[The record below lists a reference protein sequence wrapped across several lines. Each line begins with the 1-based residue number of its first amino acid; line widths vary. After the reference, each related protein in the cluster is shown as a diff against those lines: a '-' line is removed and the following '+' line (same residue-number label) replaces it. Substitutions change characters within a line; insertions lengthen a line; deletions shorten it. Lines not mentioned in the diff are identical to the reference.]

1 MNSPAGKVHPD
12 IRKNILAGIYE
23 LSKGRA
29 SPFPDVRFNHHLQ
42 TLNTENMKFFLY
54 LLAGV
59 LATAFY
65 PTSNQTVLTGK
76 ITDENGEVLI
86 GATIKV
92 LKGTDFVRG
101 TITDYN
107 GDYRIV
113 LDPGAYDIEVSYTGY
128 QLQKLTGVQVLVNT
142 INSVNFSMTP
152 ANALSEV
159 VVSAYKVPL
168 VHQDNTMS
176 GQTLTTQ
183 QISNMPTRSAN
194 TIVAKTAGTSAID
207 GGAVNVKGARSNAT
221 NYYVDGVR
229 VSGNPPPVQD
239 AEKPGKKDRKLRRDT
254 TQPPSDFSAETYNTI
269 LENPFLEVQ
278 ANAVSTFSI
287 DVDAASYSNARRFLQ
302 QGQLPPADAVRIEEF
317 VNYFDYAYPAP
328 AGADPFSVNTE
339 LAECPWNANHRLLLI
354 GLQGR
359 QIETGQLPAGN
370 FVFLIDVSGSMSSP
384 NKLPLVQESLKM
396 LTDQLRPHDRVA
408 IVVYAGAAGL
418 VLPSTAGSDKPAIK
432 AAIERLSSGGSTAG
446 AAGIQ
451 LAYEVARKNFVRGG
465 NNRVVLCTD
474 GDFNVGVSNESE
486 LVKLIE
492 KERESGVF
500 LTVLGYGT
508 GNYQDGKM
516 QQLADKGNGNH
527 AYIDQL
533 SEAKKVLISEFG
545 GTMFAIAKDV
555 KIQIEFN
562 PARVAGYRLIGYE
575 NRLLAREDFDDD
587 TKDAGELGAGHRV
600 TALYELVPAGRPLP
614 AGVKNGEMRYQ
625 ETKPT
630 AAAKT
635 DELLTLKLR
644 YKQPKAGASSSLIQ
658 TTVADKPTTT
668 PSNNFQLA
676 ASVAEFGL
684 LLRNSA
690 YKGTATYERCLARAQ
705 KAAKTDSAGYRKELC
720 ELIEKARLLAATETA
735 RK

>member
-1 MNSPAGKVHPD
+1 
-12 IRKNILAGIYE
+12 
-23 LSKGRA
+23 
-29 SPFPDVRFNHHLQ
+29 
-42 TLNTENMKFFLY
+42 MKFFLY

-65 PTSNQTVLTGK
+65 PTSNQTILTGK
-76 ITDENGEVLI
+76 ITDDQGEVLI
-86 GATIKV
+86 GATVKV
-92 LKGTDFVRG
+92 TKGTDFVRG

-107 GDYRIV
+107 GEYRV
-113 LDPGAYDIEVSYTGY
+113 ELDPGTYDIEVSYTGY
-128 QLQKLTGVQVLVNT
+128 EVKKITGTLVIANT
-142 INSVNFSMTP
+142 INRLDCSLYPGAV
-152 ANALSEV
+152 LEEV
-159 VVSAYKVPL
+159 VVKAYKVPL
-168 VHQDNTMS
+168 IQQDNTMS
-176 GQTLTTQ
+176 GQTITTQ
-183 QISNMPTRSAN
+183 QISNMPTRSVNA
-194 TIVAKTAGTSAID
+194 IAAKTAGSTSVD
-207 GGAVNVKGARSNAT
+207 GGAVHVKGSRSKAT
-221 NYYVDGVR
+221 NYYVDGIR
-229 VSGNPPPVQD
+229 VSGTPPPVQD
-239 AEKPGKKDRKLRRDT
+239 AEKSGKKDRKMHRDT
-254 TQPPSDFSAETYNTI
+254 TQPPSDFSAEAYNTI
-269 LENPFLEVQ
+269 YENPFLEAQ

-302 QGQLPPADAVRIEEF
+302 HGQLPPADAVRIEEF

-328 AGADPFSVNTE
+328 TGKDPFSVNTE
-339 LAECPWNANHRLLLI
+339 LAECPWNTNHRLLLI

-359 QIETGQLPAGN
+359 QIETGQLPASN
-370 FVFLIDVSGSMSSP
+370 FVFLIDVSGSMNAP

-396 LTDQLRPHDRVA
+396 LTDQMRPHDRVA

-418 VLPSTAGSDKPAIK
+418 VLPSTPGSDKPAIK
-432 AAIERLSSGGSTAG
+432 AAIERLSAGGSTAG

-451 LAYEVARKNFVRGG
+451 LAYDVARKNLVRGG

-474 GDFNVGVSNESE
+474 GDFNVGLSNESE

-492 KERESGVF
+492 TERESGVF

-527 AYIDQL
+527 AYIDQV

-562 PARVAGYRLIGYE
+562 PNRVAGYRLIGYE

-600 TALYELVPAGRPLP
+600 TALYEIVPAGRPLP

-630 AAAKT
+630 AAAKS

-644 YKQPKAGASSSLIQ
+644 YKQPKVGASSSLIQ
-658 TTVADKPTTT
+658 TTVADKLTAT
-668 PSNNFQLA
+668 PSNNFQMA

-705 KAAKTDSAGYRKELC
+705 KAAKTDPSGYRKELC

>member
-1 MNSPAGKVHPD
+1 
-12 IRKNILAGIYE
+12 
-23 LSKGRA
+23 
-29 SPFPDVRFNHHLQ
+29 
-42 TLNTENMKFFLY
+42 MKFFLY
-54 LLAGV
+54 LLAGL

-76 ITDENGEVLI
+76 ITDDNGEVLI

-92 LKGTDFVRG
+92 LKGKNFIRG
-101 TITDYN
+101 TVTDYN
-107 GDYRIV
+107 GEYRIA
-113 LDPGAYDIEVSYTGY
+113 LDPGTYDIEISYTGY
-128 QLQKLTGVQVLVNT
+128 TAKKITGTQVIANTVNRLDY
-142 INSVNFSMTP
+142 S
-152 ANALSEV
+152 LSAGAVLEEV
-159 VVSAYKVPL
+159 VVTEFKVPL

-183 QISNMPTRSAN
+183 QINNMPTRSAN
-194 TIVAKTAGTSAID
+194 AIAAKTAGTTSID

-221 NYYVDGVR
+221 NYYVDGIR
-229 VSGNPPPVQD
+229 VSGATPPIQD
-239 AEKPGKKDRKLRRDT
+239 AEKPGKKDRTIRRDT

-269 LENPFLEVQ
+269 YENPFLEAQ

-328 AGADPFSVNTE
+328 TGANPFSVNTE
-339 LAECPWNANHRLLLI
+339 LAECPWNSNHRLLLV

-359 QIETGQLPAGN
+359 QIETGQLPASN

-418 VLPSTAGSDKPAIK
+418 VLPSTPGSDKVAIK
-432 AAIERLSSGGSTAG
+432 AAIDRLSAGGSTAG

-451 LAYEVARKNFVRGG
+451 LAYQVARKNYVGGG

-474 GDFNVGVSNESE
+474 GDFNVGVSSDGE

-500 LTVLGYGT
+500 LTVLGFGM

-600 TALYELVPAGRPLP
+600 TALYEIVPAGRPLP

-644 YKQPKAGASSSLIQ
+644 YKQPKVGAASKLIE
-658 TTVADKPTTT
+658 TTVADKMTAA

-684 LLRNSA
+684 LLRNSS
-690 YKGTATYERCLARAQ
+690 YKGTATYERCLALAQ
-705 KAAKTDSAGYRKELC
+705 KASKTDPSGYRKELC
-720 ELIEKARLLAATETA
+720 ELIEKARLLATTETA